1 MISVLFVC
9 LGNICRSPMAEAV
22 FRHYVKE
29 EGLQDKIHIDS
40 AGTGDWHV
48 GNIPHVGTRTKLDQA
63 GITHVGMEARQVAP
77 SDFTYFNFIIAM
89 DNSNFKNL
97 TRLCGRPCPHLYR
110 FVDFLPGTSYEEI
123 PDPYFT
129 GDFDETY
136 DLVASGCHELLNK
149 IKTQYRHQLV

>member
-29 EGLQDKIHIDS
+29 AGLKDKIHIDS

-63 GITHVGMEARQVAP
+63 GISHIGMEARQVAP
-77 SDFTYFNFIIAM
+77 SDFTYFHFIIAM

-97 TRLCGRPCPHLYR
+97 TRLSGRPCAHLHR
-110 FVDFLPGTSYEEI
+110 FVDFIPHTAYEEI

-129 GDFDETY
+129 GDFDETFE
-136 DLVASGCHELLNK
+136 LISSGCHELLEK
-149 IKTQYRHQLV
+149 IKIQYRHQLV